1 MSDEAKTKAAEDS
14 AAAHSPLETL
24 TSLVLDAADAANDS
38 AQSTQEAIKRLT
50 QVVETNEATTRAVR
64 NAPAIF
70 GAIMMSVGIVMAVVV
85 AMVFSKLNERAT
97 ALDEAIAK
105 QAEGLEKVERTLKDL
120 ALLESNLEKF
130 QKIAD
135 DTTQR
140 AVVTLREQVKTDRL
154 ALQQLEVRRLN
165 EMLAS
170 LRGAVEAA
178 PRPGPARQSE
188 EVVRL
193 AALEKA
199 VARLESGKLGEVE
212 KSIARLEGERLVSLE
227 KFQKIADDT
236 TQRAVVT
243 LREQVKTDRLALQQ
257 LEVRRLNEMLAS
269 LRGAVEA
276 APRPG
281 PVRQSEE
288 VVRLA
293 ALEKAVT
300 RIDFSKLEELEKSI
314 AGLEKGKL
322 ATVESG
328 IAKIDARLAA
338 MEKSAKAGSA
348 GGSTEAKRPVA
359 VLSDAQA
366 KDMKTA
372 VAEIGRLKT
381 EVASLRALI
390 EQRTS
395 DLQSG
400 VPAIRKSGG

>member
-85 AMVFSKLNERAT
+85 AMVFSKLNERA
-97 ALDEAIAK
+97 AMLDEAIAK

-227 KFQKIADDT
+227 K
-236 TQRAVVT
+236 
-243 LREQVKTDRLALQQ
+243 
-257 LEVRRLNEMLAS
+257 S
-269 LRGAVEA
+269 L
-276 APRPG
+276 
-281 PVRQSEE
+281 
-288 VVRLA
+288 
-293 ALEKAVT
+293 T
-300 RIDFSKLEELEKSI
+300 
-314 AGLEKGKL
+314 GLEKGKL

>member
-1 MSDEAKTKAAEDS
+1 MSDESKTNANEDPS
-14 AAAHSPLETL
+14 AAQSPLETL

-38 AQSTQEAIKRLT
+38 AQSTQEAIKRLS

-85 AMVFSKLNERAT
+85 AMVFSKMNERAA
-97 ALDEAIAK
+97 ALDKAIVA
-105 QAEGLEKVERTLKDL
+105 QAEVLEKVERTLKDL
-120 ALLESNLEKF
+120 TLLESNLEKF

-170 LRGAVEAA
+170 LRGAVSAA
-178 PRPGPARQSE
+178 PKPAAARQSE
-188 EVVRL
+188 EV
-193 AALEKA
+193 
-199 VARLESGKLGEVE
+199 
-212 KSIARLEGERLVSLE
+212 
-227 KFQKIADDT
+227 
-236 TQRAVVT
+236 
-243 LREQVKTDRLALQQ
+243 
-257 LEVRRLNEMLAS
+257 M
-269 LRGAVEA
+269 
-276 APRPG
+276 
-281 PVRQSEE
+281 
-288 VVRLA
+288 RLA

-300 RIDFSKLEELEKSI
+300 RLEGERLVAVEKSL

-322 ATVESG
+322 AAVESG
-328 IAKIDARLAA
+328 IAKIDSRLAA
-338 MEKSAKAGSA
+338 MEKASKTGDS
-348 GGSTEAKRPVA
+348 GGAEAKRPVA

-372 VAEIGRLKT
+372 VTELGRLKA
-381 EVASLRALI
+381 EVAALRALI

-395 DLQSG
+395 ELQSG
-400 VPAIRKSGG
+400 VPAIRKGG